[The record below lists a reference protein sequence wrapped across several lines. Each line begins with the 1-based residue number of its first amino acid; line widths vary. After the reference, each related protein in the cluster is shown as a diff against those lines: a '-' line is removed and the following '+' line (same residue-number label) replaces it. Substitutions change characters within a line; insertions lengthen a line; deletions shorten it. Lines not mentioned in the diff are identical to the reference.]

1 MFFSFV
7 LIILLHRHLSVQV
20 LNKVSYKL
28 RTTIATAKRLRI
40 APHIEWKNDSKRR
53 MQEEEMSDIFTHML
67 DDDAAL
73 LANMNEEDLK
83 DIEMKKEALILQYS
97 LEAEEEEEEEDLN
110 NDEITARHFEQI
122 RKRMEED
129 EDDEIDN

>member
-7 LIILLHRHLSVQV
+7 LIILLHRHLPVQV

>member
-1 MFFSFV
+1 
-7 LIILLHRHLSVQV
+7 
-20 LNKVSYKL
+20 VSYKL
-28 RTTIATAKRLRI
+28 RTTIATAKRLRV

-73 LANMNEEDLK
+73 LANMNEDDLK
-83 DIEMKKEALILQYS
+83 DIEMKKQALILQYS
-97 LEAEEEEEEEDLN
+97 LEAEEEEEEDLN
-110 NDEITARHFEQI
+110 NDEITTRHFEEI
-122 RKRMEED
+122 RKRLEED